1 MINRIIKIR
10 KDVGLSQKKF
20 AERIGLSRN
29 FINQVEAG
37 KKNVSDR
44 TISDICREFNINEDW
59 LRYETGAM
67 YSNDLDEFTQ
77 IAARID
83 QNDPKARKA
92 ILDYWKLS
100 DKDKKL
106 FWSFIERFTKKDG
119 ED

>member
-1 MINRIIKIR
+1 
-10 KDVGLSQKKF
+10 
-20 AERIGLSRN
+20 
-29 FINQVEAG
+29 
-37 KKNVSDR
+37 
-44 TISDICREFNINEDW
+44 
-59 LRYETGAM
+59 M